1 MEVWVLKDEKLT
13 KVLED
18 KEFLKKVINAP
29 DVNTVKLLFEEKG
42 IILSDDD
49 INKIGIMV
57 KDNLSHPEREFDNV
71 IGGIDATFKIKNIAY
86 AISAVCIAGS
96 IAYGSRKFGQAVD
109 TINGKINNVKP
120 TWLGRTILGI

>member
-29 DVNTVKLLFEEKG
+29 EVHDVKLLFEKKG

-49 INKIGIMV
+49 INKIGTMV
-57 KDNLSHPEREFDNV
+57 KDNLSHPEREFDDV

-96 IAYGSRKFGQAVD
+96 IAYGSYKFGQAID
-109 TINGKINNVKP
+109 TINGKISNVKP